1 MAAGATYVP
10 IATQTASGSVS
21 SLTFSSI
28 PQTYTDLVLI
38 LGSLD
43 MPAGS
48 APWLQFNGDTGTNYS
63 VTFLEGTGTTATSN
77 RRTNFSRILAGY
89 NVTSNGS
96 GQTENLIWN
105 IQNYSN
111 STTYKTVIGRWNSPV
126 ASYPGTNANVG
137 LWRNTATITSFV
149 ISNDLGNFTAGST
162 FTLYGIASA

>member
-1 MAAGATYVP
+1 MAAGATYTP

-48 APWLQFNGDTGTNYS
+48 APWIQFNGDTSTNYS
-63 VTFLEGTGTTATSN
+63 VTVLEGSGSSATSN
-77 RRTNFSRILAGY
+77 RRTSFSRILAGY

-105 IQNYSN
+105 IQNYTN
-111 STTYKTVIGRWNSPV
+111 STTYKTIIGRWNSPV
-126 ASYPGTNANVG
+126 ASYPGVNANVG
-137 LWRNTATITSFV
+137 LWRNTAAITSFV
-149 ISNDLGNFTAGST
+149 VSNDLGNFTAGST

>member
-28 PQTYTDLVLI
+28 PQTYTDLILV

-43 MPAGS
+43 MGAGS

-63 VTFLEGTGTTATSN
+63 TTYLEGTGASATSN
-77 RRTNFSRILAGY
+77 RRTSFSRILAGY

-111 STTYKTVIGRWNSPV
+111 SATYKTVIGRWNSPV

-137 LWRNTATITSFV
+137 LWRNTAAITSLTV
-149 ISNDLGNFTAGST
+149 SNDGGNFTAGSQ